1 MFIGAWGK
9 WMIFGT
15 ISVTVGLL
23 IAYGLVDWYI
33 RNRTNNQGYSNNT
46 DGAVAGESNPPYRE
60 GVISLETRQL

>member
-1 MFIGAWGK
+1 MFMGAWGK

-60 GVISLETRQL
+60 GVISLEMRPL